1 MNPTFKLAALV
12 SFAAA
17 LTIPQAHA
25 KPPAEWQFKTLP
37 EAITQ
42 SETENK
48 PLLIMFGFEK
58 CTWCDY
64 LYNAGMNSE
73 SLRKEYQGAVALAY
87 YDTRVP
93 KADDIV
99 NLPAGAT
106 IKHADFIK
114 QYRAYPTPSWIFI
127 SPKGQILHG
136 NNNGK
141 TTTREMR
148 RDLEVALKKMP

>member
-58 CTWCDY
+58 CTW
-64 LYNAGMNSE
+64 
-73 SLRKEYQGAVALAY
+73 
-87 YDTRVP
+87 
-93 KADDIV
+93 
-99 NLPAGAT
+99 
-106 IKHADFIK
+106 
-114 QYRAYPTPSWIFI
+114 
-127 SPKGQILHG
+127 
-136 NNNGK
+136 
-141 TTTREMR
+141 
-148 RDLEVALKKMP
+148 